1 MIKINKI
8 TFKIITNKIMNNKTC
23 KIYKTSKF
31 KIITISLTG
40 KVLTIS
46 KINKTNKINKTIN
59 KIKINIISISSS
71 NISPY
76 NIILNK
82 NSRILTINKEYK
94 RNKKIFK
101 NSRNLNRVNRNKIDK
116 MEQSRKNPWINKNQ
130 IIKKVNKTK
139 LIRKII
145 KVLSF

>member
-116 MEQSRKNPWINKNQ
+116 M
-130 IIKKVNKTK
+130 
-139 LIRKII
+139 
-145 KVLSF
+145 